1 MAEWKKIIVSGSDAH
16 LASVTASN
24 LTNNNILVAGTGG
37 ALESS
42 GITYDGV
49 TLVLGSSAINS
60 TGNHTKLSGSFS
72 GSFTGDGT
80 GLTGLTADSVAF
92 TNITGKPTLIS
103 SSAQVDHDQTTNF
116 SADEHFTQANITTVG
131 TVTTGDVS
139 AILPAGTIS
148 GSAQLPA
155 GIVSSSAQTIANLPA
170 GTVSSSLQFNDLTTP
185 FTGSFTGSFVG
196 DGTGLTGLATTLTVD
211 GDTGTQDVS
220 LTDDDLQIIG
230 TSNEVETAVTKVGND
245 VKVTVGL
252 PDDVTI
258 GNNLTVTGNL
268 NVQGSTVTI
277 DTANLAVDDKFIL
290 INSGSA
296 TAGDESGIIFGGS
309 RGAANNG
316 AALIWNGDYNSDD
329 GRLAIADSVNADA
342 TTAAVSY
349 YVGGVYLGT
358 AGNAETAKAD
368 HPGNIRVE
376 GSDIFIYV

>member
-1 MAEWKKIIVSGSDAH
+1 MAEWKKIIVSGSQAH

-24 LTNNNILVAGTGG
+24 LTNDNILVAGTGG
-37 ALESS
+37 AVESS
-42 GITYDGV
+42 GITYDGS
-49 TLVLGSSAINS
+49 TLGLGSSVITS
-60 TGNHTKLSGSFS
+60 TGATSILSGSFT

-155 GIVSSSAQTIANLPA
+155 GIVSSS
-170 GTVSSSLQFNDLTTP
+170 LQFNDVTTP
-185 FTGSFTGSFVG
+185 FTGSFTGSFAG
-196 DGTGLTGLATTLTVD
+196 DGSGLTGIPSTLTVD
-211 GDTGTQDVS
+211 GDSGTQNVDL
-220 LTDDDLQIIG
+220 LTDDLQII
-230 TSNEVETAVTKVGND
+230 TQNANEIVTEVTKVGTD
-245 VKVTVGL
+245 VKVAIGL

-268 NVQGSTVTI
+268 NVQGTTVTI
-277 DTANLAVDDKFIL
+277 DTANLAVEDKFIL
-290 INSGSA
+290 INSGSS

-309 RGAANNG
+309 NGTVNNG
-316 AALIWNGDYNSDD
+316 TALIWNGDFNGND
-329 GRLAIADSVNADA
+329 GRLAIANSVNADA
-342 TTAAVSY
+342 TSATVNYHLAGVFSGTDTDAATAQ
-349 YVGGVYLGT
+349 
-358 AGNAETAKAD
+358 AD
-368 HPGNIRVE
+368 HEGNIRVDSS
-376 GSDIFIYV
+376 GDIFIYVA

>member
-24 LTNNNILVAGTGG
+24 LTNDNILVAGTGG

-49 TLVLGSSAINS
+49 TLALGSSAINS
-60 TGNHTKLSGSFS
+60 SGTSTVLSGSFS

-80 GLTGLTADSVAF
+80 GLTGLTADAVAF

-116 SADEHFTQANITTVG
+116 VAGEHFLQSAITTVG

-155 GIVSSSAQTIANLPA
+155 GIVSSS
-170 GTVSSSLQFNDLTTP
+170 LQFNTTTTP
-185 FTGSFTGSFVG
+185 FTGSFTGSFTG
-196 DGTGLTGLATTLTVD
+196 DGSGLTGLATTLTV
-211 GDTGTQDVS
+211 
-220 LTDDDLQIIG
+220 TDNSTPQTIDLQSE
-230 TSNEVETAVTKVGND
+230 TLKFVPASVNEITVDTTTADTVTI
-245 VKVTVGL
+245 GL
-252 PDDVTI
+252 PNDVTI
-258 GNNLTVTGNL
+258 GNNLTVTGDL

-277 DTANLAVDDKFIL
+277 DTANLAVEDKFIL
-290 INSGSA
+290 INSGSSTA
-296 TAGDESGIIFGGS
+296 TDESGIIFGGS

-316 AALIWNGDYNSDD
+316 AALIWNGDYNGND

-358 AGNAETAKAD
+358 SGNAATAKAD

>member
-1 MAEWKKIIVSGSDAH
+1 MAEWKKIIVSGSQAH

-24 LTNNNILVAGTGG
+24 LTNDNILVAGTGG
-37 ALESS
+37 AVESS
-42 GITYDGV
+42 GITYDGS
-49 TLVLGSSAINS
+49 TLGLGTSVITS
-60 TGNHTKLSGSFS
+60 TGATSILSGSFT

-80 GLTGLTADSVAF
+80 GLTGISADSVAF

-148 GSAQLPA
+148 GSAQLPS
-155 GIVSSSAQTIANLPA
+155 GI
-170 GTVSSSLQFNDLTTP
+170 VSSSLQFNTITTP

-196 DGTGLTGLATTLTVD
+196 DGTGLTGLATTLNLTDGSNPQAIDLQSETLTFASADSKEITVD
-211 GDTGTQDVS
+211 TSTADT
-220 LTDDDLQIIG
+220 
-230 TSNEVETAVTKVGND
+230 VTI
-245 VKVTVGL
+245 GL

-268 NVQGSTVTI
+268 NVQGTTVTI
-277 DTANLAVDDKFIL
+277 DTANLAVEDKFIL
-290 INSGSA
+290 INSGSSA
-296 TAGDESGIIFGGS
+296 AGDESGIIFGGS

-342 TTAAVSY
+342 TTATVSY
-349 YVGGVYLGT
+349 YIGGVYLGT

>member
-24 LTNNNILVAGTGG
+24 LTNDNILVAGTGG
-37 ALESS
+37 AVESS
-42 GITYDGV
+42 GITYNGS
-49 TLVLGSSAINS
+49 TLGLGTSVITS
-60 TGNHTKLSGSFS
+60 TGATSLLSGSFS
-72 GSFTGDGT
+72 GSFSGDGT

-92 TNITGKPTLIS
+92 TNITGKPTLVS
-103 SSAQVDHDQTTNF
+103 SSAQIDHDQTTNF
-116 SADEHFTQANITTVG
+116 VAGEHFLQSAITTVG
-131 TVTTGDVS
+131 TVTTGNVS

-155 GIVSSSAQTIANLPA
+155 GI
-170 GTVSSSLQFNDLTTP
+170 VSSSLQFNDLTTP

-220 LTDDDLQIIG
+220 LTDDDLQII
-230 TSNEVETAVTKVGND
+230 SADANEIVTAVTKVGND
-245 VKVTVGL
+245 VKVSIGL

-258 GNNLTVTGNL
+258 GNNLTVTGDL

-277 DTANLAVDDKFIL
+277 DTANLAVEDKFIL
-290 INSGSA
+290 INSGSSTA
-296 TAGDESGIIFGGS
+296 TDESGIIFGGS

-316 AALIWNGDYNSDD
+316 AALIWNGDYNGND

-342 TTAAVSY
+342 TTAAVNY

-358 AGNAETAKAD
+358 SGNAATAKAD

>member
-1 MAEWKKIIVSGSDAH
+1 MAEWKKIIVSGSQAH

-24 LTNNNILVAGTGG
+24 LTNDNILVAGTGG
-37 ALESS
+37 AVESS
-42 GITYDGV
+42 GITYDGS
-49 TLVLGSSAINS
+49 TLGLGTSVITS
-60 TGNHTKLSGSFS
+60 TGATSILSGSFT

-116 SADEHFTQANITTVG
+116 VAGEHFLQSAITTVG

-155 GIVSSSAQTIANLPA
+155 GIVSSS
-170 GTVSSSLQFNDLTTP
+170 LQFNTTTTP

-196 DGTGLTGLATTLTVD
+196 DGTGLTGLVTDLSIAGDDGTGTVALASQTLTIN
-211 GDTGTQDVS
+211 GTA
-220 LTDDDLQIIG
+220 
-230 TSNEVETAVTKVGND
+230 NEVTASVSGQTVTI
-245 VKVTVGL
+245 GL

-258 GNNLTVTGNL
+258 GNNLIVTGNL
-268 NVQGSTVTI
+268 NVQGTTVTI
-277 DTANLAVDDKFIL
+277 DTANLAVEDKFIL
-290 INSGSA
+290 INSGSS

-342 TTAAVSY
+342 TGATVSY

-358 AGNAETAKAD
+358 SANAETAKAD

>member
-24 LTNNNILVAGTGG
+24 LTNDNILVAGTGG
-37 ALESS
+37 AVESS

-49 TLVLGSSAINS
+49 TLALGSSAINS
-60 TGNHTKLSGSFS
+60 SGTSTVLTGSFS

-80 GLTGLTADSVAF
+80 GLTGLTADAVAF

-116 SADEHFTQANITTVG
+116 VAGEHFLQSAITTVG

-170 GTVSSSLQFNDLTTP
+170 GTVSSSLQFNTTTTP
-185 FTGSFTGSFVG
+185 FTGSFTGSFTG
-196 DGTGLTGLATTLTVD
+196 DGSGLTGLATTLTV
-211 GDTGTQDVS
+211 
-220 LTDDDLQIIG
+220 TDNSTPQTIDLQSE
-230 TSNEVETAVTKVGND
+230 TLKFVPASVNEITVDTTTADTVTI
-245 VKVTVGL
+245 GL

-277 DTANLAVDDKFIL
+277 DTTNLAVDDKFIL
-290 INSGSA
+290 INSGSSTA
-296 TAGDESGIIFGGS
+296 TDESGIIFGGS

-316 AALIWNGDYNSDD
+316 AALIWNGDYNGND

-358 AGNAETAKAD
+358 SGNAETAKAD

>member
-1 MAEWKKIIVSGSDAH
+1 MAEWKKIIVSGSHAH
-16 LASVTASN
+16 LASVTAAN
-24 LTNNNILVAGTGG
+24 LTNDNILVAGGAGG
-37 ALESS
+37 VENS
-42 GITYDGV
+42 GITYDGL
-49 TLVLGSSAINS
+49 TLALGSSAINS
-60 TGNHTKLSGSFS
+60 TGTTSVLTGSFS

-103 SSAQVDHDQTTNF
+103 SS
-116 SADEHFTQANITTVG
+116 
-131 TVTTGDVS
+131 
-139 AILPAGTIS
+139 
-148 GSAQLPA
+148 
-155 GIVSSSAQTIANLPA
+155 
-170 GTVSSSLQFNDLTTP
+170 LQFNDLTTP

-196 DGTGLTGLATTLTVD
+196 DGTGLTGLATTLTVH
-211 GDTGTQDVS
+211 GDTGTQDIN
-220 LTDDDLQIIG
+220 LTDDDFEIRG
-230 TSNEVETAVTKVGND
+230 TSNEVETAVTKVGTD

-252 PDDVTI
+252 PNDVTI

-277 DTANLAVDDKFIL
+277 DTSNLAVEDKFIL

-296 TAGDESGIIFGGS
+296 TSTDESGIIFGGS

-316 AALIWNGDYNSDD
+316 AALIWNGDYNGSD
-329 GRLAIADSVNADA
+329 GRLAIADSVNADS

-349 YVGGVYLGT
+349 YVGGVYLGSS
-358 AGNAETAKAD
+358 GDAETAKAD

>member
-24 LTNNNILVAGTGG
+24 LTNDNILVAGTGG

-60 TGNHTKLSGSFS
+60 SGNHTVLTGSFS

-155 GIVSSSAQTIANLPA
+155 GI
-170 GTVSSSLQFNDLTTP
+170 VSSSLQFNDLTTP